1 MIFLFFGDSLT
12 LGYGDGGGLGLAG
25 RLALHG
31 PAKRAEDTW
40 YNMGV
45 RANTSR
51 HLLYRWR
58 GEAGRRV
65 SDEAPVRIALCAG
78 TADAAQ
84 GIPSSESTGHL
95 DTLLTDMASM
105 AEVLLIGPPPVLRD
119 DLRKHLDALERQF
132 PSVAARHG
140 ATFVSSTALLNSDD
154 AFRQSLQRGDGVHP
168 DAEGYARWAEH
179 LATQPE
185 TRRFLKLAGD
195 DQQ

>member
-31 PAKRAEDTW
+31 PARRADDTW
-40 YNMGV
+40 YNLGV
-45 RANTSR
+45 RASTSR

-65 SDEAPVRIALCAG
+65 SGDTPVRIALCAG

-84 GIPSSESTGHL
+84 DVPPNQTTEHP

-119 DLRKHLDALERQF
+119 GLRERLSELERQL
-132 PSVAARHG
+132 PTVAARHG
-140 ATFVSSTALLNSDD
+140 ARFVSSAALLAPDE
-154 AFRQSLQRGDGVHP
+154 AFRLSLQRGDGVHP
-168 DAEGYARWAEH
+168 DADGYARWADC
-179 LATQPE
+179 LADQPQ
-185 TRRFLKLAGD
+185 TRRFLKPTGD